1 MGFALENFDVIGAWR
16 EFDEAGNA
24 VDPNGNYP
32 GGVEFEGFADLRDWM
47 AGRPNQFAHTLTEK
61 LMTYALGRRVDY
73 YDQPVVRRIVR
84 EIAEQDYSW
93 SSLVVAIVTSEPF
106 LMSRAAD
113 ASGNTSLS
121 ARN

>member
-1 MGFALENFDVIGAWR
+1 
-16 EFDEAGNA
+16 
-24 VDPNGNYP
+24 DPNGNYP
-32 GGVEFEGFADLRDWM
+32 GGVEFEGFADPRDWM
-47 AGRPNQFAHTLTEK
+47 AGRPNQFTHTVTEK

-106 LMSRAAD
+106 LMSQAAEP
-113 ASGNTSLS
+113 SGNTNLS
-121 ARN
+121 AQN